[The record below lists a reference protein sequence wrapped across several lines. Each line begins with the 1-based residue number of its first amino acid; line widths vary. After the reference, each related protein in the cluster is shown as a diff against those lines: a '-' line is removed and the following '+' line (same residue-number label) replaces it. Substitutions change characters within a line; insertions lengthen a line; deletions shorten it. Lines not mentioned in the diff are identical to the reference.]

1 MRGNGYHRLSHAAG
15 ASPMQTNDDSM
26 RSARRR
32 FLQTSALGAA
42 ALPAMMLAGNAG
54 AADAPGHDLKLPKSI
69 LALQPVA
76 SKVVPISDDERR
88 ARVAR
93 AQQLM
98 DKNGMDAIFVDAGTT
113 LDYFAGLR
121 WWNSE
126 RTMGMLLPRS
136 GDPVYIVPAFER
148 TRTQGQIRIGSD
160 VRTWQENE
168 SPYALIASVMRE
180 HHAGTGVLGIDDRV
194 PFYRAT
200 EIGKALPQ
208 GKLVEATPVT
218 AGCRAIKSPAELAL
232 MQIACDATLSVY
244 HAIWEGLEPGMTQHQ
259 VSAWIDAAYQHMGL
273 RGEAS
278 INVGKYTAQPHGS
291 NQPQHIVEG
300 TPVMLD
306 DGCYVEGYQSDLT
319 RTFTLGKASD
329 KMKRVFDIVRK
340 AQRAALAAAHPG
352 ATMESVDAAA
362 RKVIVDA
369 GYGPGYEYF
378 SHRLG
383 HGIGMDMH
391 EWYYLVGGNTRKIE
405 VGMTFSDEPGIYIPG
420 EFGVRLEDD
429 MHVTEAGARWFTPQ
443 SPSIEQPFG

>member
-1 MRGNGYHRLSHAAG
+1 LAAE
-15 ASPMQTNDDSM
+15 AS
-26 RSARRR
+26 
-32 FLQTSALGAA
+32 
-42 ALPAMMLAGNAG
+42 
-54 AADAPGHDLKLPKSI
+54 GHDLKLPKSI

-88 ARVAR
+88 ARMAR
-93 AQQLM
+93 VQQLM
-98 DKNGMDAIFVDAGTT
+98 GQNGIDAIFVDAGTT

-126 RTMGMLLPRS
+126 RTMGMLLPKS

-148 TRTQGQIRIGSD
+148 SRTQGQIRIGTD

-168 SPYALIASVMRE
+168 SPYALIANVMRE
-180 HHAGTGVLGIDDRV
+180 HRAATGVLGIEDRV

-200 EIGKALPQ
+200 EIGKAMPQ
-208 GKLVEATPVT
+208 AKLVEATPVT

-232 MQIACDATLSVY
+232 MQVACDATLSVY
-244 HAIWEGLEPGMTQHQ
+244 RAIWEGLEPGMTQHQ
-259 VSAWIDAAYQHMGL
+259 VSAWIDAAYQRMGL

-291 NQPQHIVEG
+291 NQPQYIVEG

-340 AQRAALAAAHPG
+340 AQAAALAAAHPG

-369 GYGPGYEYF
+369 GYGPGYKYF

-443 SPSIEQPFG
+443 SPSIERPFG

>member
-1 MRGNGYHRLSHAAG
+1 MQNRDDTMR
-15 ASPMQTNDDSM
+15 AS
-26 RSARRR
+26 RRH
-32 FLQTSALGAA
+32 FLQNSALGVA
-42 ALPAMMLAGNAG
+42 ALPAMMLGG
-54 AADAPGHDLKLPKSI
+54 HADSPEASGHDWKLPKSI

-88 ARVAR
+88 ARMAR

-98 DKNGMDAIFVDAGTT
+98 GKHGIDAIFVDAGTT
-113 LDYFAGLR
+113 LDYFTGLR

-148 TRTQGQIRIGSD
+148 SRTQAQIRIGSD

-168 SPYALIASVMRE
+168 SPYAVIADVMRE
-180 HHAGTGVLGIDDRV
+180 RHAGTGVLGIDDRV

-208 GKLVEATPVT
+208 AKLVEATPVT

-244 HAIWEGLEPGMTQHQ
+244 RAVWQGLQPGMTQHQ
-259 VSAWIDAAYQHMGL
+259 VSAWIDAAYQRMGL

-278 INVGKYTAQPHGS
+278 VNVGKYTAQPHGS
-291 NQPQHIVEG
+291 AQPQHIVEG

-340 AQRAALAAAHPG
+340 AQAAALAAAHPG

-369 GYGPGYEYF
+369 GYGPGYKYF

-429 MHVTEAGARWFTPQ
+429 MHVTEAGARWSTPQ

>member
-1 MRGNGYHRLSHAAG
+1 
-15 ASPMQTNDDSM
+15 MQTNEDALR
-26 RSARRR
+26 RSRRR

-42 ALPAMMLAGNAG
+42 ALPAAMLGGNAN
-54 AADAPGHDLKLPKSI
+54 AAEATEAGLKLPKSI
-69 LALQPVA
+69 LALQPVT

-88 ARVAR
+88 ARMAR

-98 DKNGMDAIFVDAGTT
+98 GQNGMDAIFVDAGTT
-113 LDYFAGLR
+113 LDYFAGLH

-126 RTMGMLLPRS
+126 RTMGMLLPKS

-148 TRTQGQIRIGSD
+148 SRAQEQIRIGSD

-180 HHAGTGVLGIDDRV
+180 HHAGTGVLGIEDRV

-200 EIGKALPQ
+200 EIGKAMPQ
-208 GKLVEATPVT
+208 AKLVEATPVT

-244 HAIWEGLEPGMTQHQ
+244 RAVWEGLEPGMTQHQ
-259 VSAWIDAAYQHMGL
+259 VLAWIDAAYQRMGL

-291 NQPQHIVEG
+291 NEPQHIVEG

-306 DGCYVEGYQSDLT
+306 DGCYVEGYQSDIT

-329 KMKRVFDIVRK
+329 KIKRVFDIVRK
-340 AQRAALAAAHPG
+340 AQQAALAAAHPG

-362 RKVIVDA
+362 RQVIVDA
-369 GYGPGYEYF
+369 GYGPGYKYF

>member
-1 MRGNGYHRLSHAAG
+1 MRS
-15 ASPMQTNDDSM
+15 DDSM
-26 RSARRR
+26 LRASRRR

-42 ALPAMMLAGNAG
+42 ALPVALLDGKAA
-54 AADAPGHDLKLPKSI
+54 AAETADAPKLPSSI
-69 LALQPVA
+69 LALGPVA
-76 SKVVPISDDERR
+76 SRVVPISVDERR
-88 ARVAR
+88 ARLAW

-98 DKNGMDAIFVDAGTT
+98 GRHGMDAIFVDAGTS

-126 RTMGMLLPRS
+126 RTMGMLLPKS
-136 GDPVYIVPAFER
+136 GDPVYIVPEFER
-148 TRTQGQIRIGSD
+148 SRTQGQIKLGTD
-160 VRTWQENE
+160 VRSWQENQ
-168 SPYALIASVMRE
+168 SPYALIAQVMRE
-180 HHAGTGVLGIDDRV
+180 RRAGAGVLGIEDRV
-194 PFYRAT
+194 PYFRAT

-208 GKLVEATPVT
+208 GRLVEATPVT

-232 MQIACDATLSVY
+232 MQTACDATLAVY
-244 HAIWEGLEPGMTQHQ
+244 HAVWQGLEPGMTQHQ
-259 VSAWIDAAYQHMGL
+259 VSAWIDAAYQRMGL

-278 INVGKYTAQPHGS
+278 INVGRYTAQPHGS
-291 NQPQHIVEG
+291 NLPQRIAEG

-319 RTFTLGKASD
+319 RTFTLGRASD

-340 AQRAALAAAHPG
+340 AQRAALAAARAG

-369 GYGPGYEYF
+369 GYGPGYKYF

-391 EWYYLVGGNTRKIE
+391 EWYYLVGGNTRRIE

-429 MHVTEAGARWFTPQ
+429 MHVTPDGARWFTPQ
-443 SPSIEQPFG
+443 SPSIEHPFG

>member
-1 MRGNGYHRLSHAAG
+1 MQNRDDTMR
-15 ASPMQTNDDSM
+15 AS
-26 RSARRR
+26 RRH
-32 FLQTSALGAA
+32 FLQASALGAA
-42 ALPAMMLAGNAG
+42 ALPAMMLGGNAG
-54 AADAPGHDLKLPKSI
+54 AAEAPGADLKLPNSI

-98 DKNGMDAIFVDAGTT
+98 GRHGMDAIFVDAGTT
-113 LDYFAGLR
+113 LDYFTGLR

-126 RTMGMLLPRS
+126 RTMGMLLPKS

-148 TRTQGQIRIGSD
+148 SRTQGQIRIGSD

-180 HHAGTGVLGIDDRV
+180 HRAGTGVLGIADRV

-232 MQIACDATLSVY
+232 MQVACDTTLSVY
-244 HAIWEGLEPGMTQHQ
+244 RAVWEGLETGMTQHQ
-259 VSAWIDAAYQHMGL
+259 VSAWIDAAYQRMGL

-278 INVGKYTAQPHGS
+278 VNVGKYTAQPHGS

-329 KMKRVFDIVRK
+329 KMKRVFDLVRK
-340 AQRAALAAAHPG
+340 AQQAALAAAHPG

-369 GYGPGYEYF
+369 GYGPGYQYF

-429 MHVTEAGARWFTPQ
+429 MQVTEAGTRWFTPQ

>member
-1 MRGNGYHRLSHAAG
+1 MQNRDDTMR
-15 ASPMQTNDDSM
+15 AS
-26 RSARRR
+26 RRH
-32 FLQTSALGAA
+32 FLQNSALGVA
-42 ALPAMMLAGNAG
+42 ALPAMMLGG
-54 AADAPGHDLKLPKSI
+54 HADSPEASGHDWKLPKSI

-88 ARVAR
+88 ARMAR

-98 DKNGMDAIFVDAGTT
+98 GKHGIDAIFVDAGTT
-113 LDYFAGLR
+113 LDYFTGLR

-148 TRTQGQIRIGSD
+148 SRTQAQIRIGSD

-168 SPYALIASVMRE
+168 SPYAVIADVMRE
-180 HHAGTGVLGIDDRV
+180 RHAGTGVLGIDDRV

-208 GKLVEATPVT
+208 AKLVEATPVT

-244 HAIWEGLEPGMTQHQ
+244 RAVWQGLQPGMTQHQ
-259 VSAWIDAAYQHMGL
+259 VSAWIDAAYQRMGL

-278 INVGKYTAQPHGS
+278 VNVGKYTAQPHGS
-291 NQPQHIVEG
+291 AQPQHIVEG

-340 AQRAALAAAHPG
+340 AQAAALAAAHPG

-369 GYGPGYEYF
+369 GYGPGYKYF

-391 EWYYLVGGNTRKIE
+391 EWYYLVGGNTRRIE

-429 MHVTEAGARWFTPQ
+429 MHVTEAGARWSTPQ

>member
-1 MRGNGYHRLSHAAG
+1 MQNRDDTMR
-15 ASPMQTNDDSM
+15 AS
-26 RSARRR
+26 RRH
-32 FLQTSALGAA
+32 FLQNSALGVA
-42 ALPAMMLAGNAG
+42 ALPAMMLGG
-54 AADAPGHDLKLPKSI
+54 HADSPEASGHDWKLPKSI

-88 ARVAR
+88 ARMAR

-98 DKNGMDAIFVDAGTT
+98 GKHGIDAIFVDAGTT
-113 LDYFAGLR
+113 LDYFTGLR

-148 TRTQGQIRIGSD
+148 SRTQAQIRIGSD

-168 SPYALIASVMRE
+168 SPYAVIADVMRE
-180 HHAGTGVLGIDDRV
+180 RHAGTGVLGIDDRV

-200 EIGKALPQ
+200 ETGKALPQ
-208 GKLVEATPVT
+208 AKLVEATPVT

-244 HAIWEGLEPGMTQHQ
+244 RAVWQGLQPGMTQHQ
-259 VSAWIDAAYQHMGL
+259 VSAWIDAAYQRMGL

-278 INVGKYTAQPHGS
+278 VNVGKYTAQPHGS
-291 NQPQHIVEG
+291 AQPQHIVEG

-340 AQRAALAAAHPG
+340 AQAAALAAAHPG

-369 GYGPGYEYF
+369 GYGPGYKYF

-391 EWYYLVGGNTRKIE
+391 EWYYLVGGNTRRIE

>member
-1 MRGNGYHRLSHAAG
+1 MQNRDDTMR
-15 ASPMQTNDDSM
+15 AS
-26 RSARRR
+26 RRH
-32 FLQTSALGAA
+32 FLQASALGAA
-42 ALPAMMLAGNAG
+42 ALPAMMLGGNAG
-54 AADAPGHDLKLPKSI
+54 AAEAPGADLKLPKSI

-98 DKNGMDAIFVDAGTT
+98 GRHGMDAIFVDAGTT
-113 LDYFAGLR
+113 LDYFTGLR

-126 RTMGMLLPRS
+126 RTMGMLLPKS

-148 TRTQGQIRIGSD
+148 SRTQGQIRIGSD

-180 HHAGTGVLGIDDRV
+180 HRAGTGVLGIADRV

-232 MQIACDATLSVY
+232 MQVACDTTLSVY
-244 HAIWEGLEPGMTQHQ
+244 RAVWEGLETGMTQHQ
-259 VSAWIDAAYQHMGL
+259 VSAWIDAAYQRMGL

-278 INVGKYTAQPHGS
+278 VNVGKYTAQPHGS

-329 KMKRVFDIVRK
+329 KMKRVFDLVRK
-340 AQRAALAAAHPG
+340 AQQAALAAAHPG

-369 GYGPGYEYF
+369 GYGPGYQYF

-429 MHVTEAGARWFTPQ
+429 MQVTEAGTRWFTPQ

>member
-1 MRGNGYHRLSHAAG
+1 
-15 ASPMQTNDDSM
+15 
-26 RSARRR
+26 
-32 FLQTSALGAA
+32 
-42 ALPAMMLAGNAG
+42 
-54 AADAPGHDLKLPKSI
+54 
-69 LALQPVA
+69 
-76 SKVVPISDDERR
+76 
-88 ARVAR
+88 
-93 AQQLM
+93 
-98 DKNGMDAIFVDAGTT
+98 
-113 LDYFAGLR
+113 
-121 WWNSE
+121 
-126 RTMGMLLPRS
+126 
-136 GDPVYIVPAFER
+136 
-148 TRTQGQIRIGSD
+148 
-160 VRTWQENE
+160 
-168 SPYALIASVMRE
+168 LIANVMRE
-180 HHAGTGVLGIDDRV
+180 HHAGTGVLGIEDRV

-208 GKLVEATPVT
+208 ARLVEATPVT

-244 HAIWEGLEPGMTQHQ
+244 RAVWEGLEPGMTQHQ
-259 VSAWIDAAYQHMGL
+259 VLAWVDAAYQRMGL

-291 NQPQHIVEG
+291 NEPQHIVEG

-340 AQRAALAAAHPG
+340 AQQAALAAAHPG

-369 GYGPGYEYF
+369 GYGPGYKYF

-391 EWYYLVGGNTRKIE
+391 EWYYLVGGNTRRIE

-429 MHVTEAGARWFTPQ
+429 MHVTSEGARWFTPQ

>member
-1 MRGNGYHRLSHAAG
+1 
-15 ASPMQTNDDSM
+15 MQTNEDTLR
-26 RSARRR
+26 RSRRR

-42 ALPAMMLAGNAG
+42 ALPAVMLGGNVNAAESPEAG
-54 AADAPGHDLKLPKSI
+54 LKLPKSI

-76 SKVVPISDDERR
+76 SKVVPISDGERR
-88 ARVAR
+88 ARMAR

-98 DKNGMDAIFVDAGTT
+98 GEHGMDAIFVDAGTT

-126 RTMGMLLPRS
+126 RTMGMLLPKS

-148 TRTQGQIRIGSD
+148 SRTQERIRIGSD

-168 SPYALIASVMRE
+168 SPYMLIAGVMRE

-200 EIGKALPQ
+200 EIGEALPQ
-208 GKLVEATPVT
+208 AKLVEATRVT

-244 HAIWEGLEPGMTQHQ
+244 RAAWEGLEPGMTQHQ
-259 VSAWIDAAYQHMGL
+259 VLAWIDAAYQRMGL

-291 NQPQHIVEG
+291 NEPQHIVEG

-306 DGCYVEGYQSDLT
+306 DGCYVEGYQSDIT

-340 AQRAALAAAHPG
+340 AQTAALAAARPD
-352 ATMESVDAAA
+352 ATMESVDTAA

-369 GYGPGYEYF
+369 GYGPGYKYF

-391 EWYYLVGGNTRKIE
+391 EWYYLVGGNTRKIK